1 MKTYKLRMRDEKMK
15 TTKMK
20 AEVVQ
25 VIRTETTEGKGTKES
40 PICRM
45 TRYWTLDGKLLSE
58 ELYMGEGVRP
68 AKNSI

>member
-1 MKTYKLRMRDEKMK
+1 MNSAR
-15 TTKMK
+15 MK

-45 TRYWTLDGKLLSE
+45 TRYWTLDGELLSE
-58 ELYMGEGVRP
+58 KLHMGEGVRP

>member
-1 MKTYKLRMRDEKMK
+1 
-15 TTKMK
+15 MK

-25 VIRTETTEGKGTKES
+25 VIRTETVEGKGTKES

-45 TRYWTLDGKLLSE
+45 IRYWTLDGTLLSE
-58 ELYMGEGVRP
+58 EPYMGEGVRP